1 MALRPSAVRP
11 GEDSAGIFGPETMER
26 FGLPLG
32 AMLTE
37 WASWRW
43 AMYVNVAF
51 ATSALI
57 GALLLAMPVIT
68 KMPKLGIPGIFMVS
82 GGPTCHA

>member
-1 MALRPSAVRP
+1 MRHQTGPYLVWLSLDQGVALRPSAVRP

-37 WASWRW
+37 WAS
-43 AMYVNVAF
+43 
-51 ATSALI
+51 
-57 GALLLAMPVIT
+57 
-68 KMPKLGIPGIFMVS
+68 
-82 GGPTCHA
+82 